1 MFSRMLQP
9 LSRSQVPEKL
19 EAALMARLSP
29 ETGGHSV
36 FGLLA
41 EAAQEMLPS
50 LVHVRYKAC
59 PAGEVLAL
67 GLVLLSACYCT

>member
-1 MFSRMLQP
+1 
-9 LSRSQVPEKL
+9 
-19 EAALMARLSP
+19 MARLSP

-50 LVHVRYKAC
+50 LVHVRCTAC
-59 PAGEVLAL
+59 PACAVTAQH
-67 GLVLLSACYCT
+67 LVLLYARYCTW